1 MIRSMLIY
9 YLCFTMFLF
18 KINILLVF
26 LTCSR
31 LAELKILA
39 VNTDL

>member
-1 MIRSMLIY
+1 MIRSMLRY

-18 KINILLVF
+18 IFNVGLVF